1 MPQVTNHLV
10 ALQFGAGKI
19 GRGFF
24 AQLYARSGF
33 ETVFVEARADL
44 VASLNRHRS
53 CWIEW
58 TDGSRETIA
67 PVSAIEASDT
77 EAVAKA
83 FATTTVASTAV
94 GVNVL
99 PALAPLLAA
108 GLRRRAEENPTP
120 ILVLLGENDVE
131 AHIRL
136 RNALLSALAPEEHSL
151 LERVGLVRCIIGR
164 QAVAELP
171 GDPPGVR
178 VDRYAKLPV
187 DADALIVSPPPIV
200 GLYPVRPFEIYMQ
213 RKLYLHNGLHA
224 LVAYLGAQRG
234 YQTIQQALQDKEIH
248 ALFVQGANALA
259 NAFLKKHPFDR
270 KEHFETVQDILA
282 RIQDPH
288 LDDPIRRVAREP
300 LRKLRP
306 EDRLVGAYRLLV
318 EQGEDPTPFRKA
330 ILAALEYADPD
341 DPEAQRL
348 QEMVRTHGKEWVL
361 REWCGLEGL

>member
-1 MPQVTNHLV
+1 MV

-24 AQLYARSGF
+24 AQLYARSGY
-33 ETVFVEARADL
+33 ETVFVEARAEI
-44 VASLNRHRS
+44 VASLNNHRS

-58 TDGSRETIA
+58 TDGTRETIA
-67 PVSAIEASDT
+67 PVVAIEASDT
-77 EAVAKA
+77 DAVAEA
-83 FATTTVASTAV
+83 FARASVVSTAV
-94 GVNVL
+94 GVNAL
-99 PALAPLLAA
+99 PSLAPLIAA
-108 GLRRRAEENPTP
+108 GVRRRAAANPVP
-120 ILVLLGENDVE
+120 INLLLGENALD
-131 AHIRL
+131 AHTLL
-136 RNALLSALAPEEHSL
+136 RDALLRTLAPEEQPL
-151 LERVGLVRCIIGR
+151 LQLLGLVRCIVGR

-178 VDRYAKLPV
+178 VDRYGKLPV
-187 DADALIVSPPPIV
+187 DADALVGDPPPIV

-234 YQTIQQALQDKEIH
+234 YQTIQQALQDSEIH

-259 NAFLKKHPFDR
+259 KAFLKKHPFDR
-270 KEHFETVQDILA
+270 EEHFETVQDILA

-306 EDRLVGAYRLLV
+306 DDRLVGAYNLLV
-318 EQGEDPTPFRKA
+318 EQGEDPTPFREA

-348 QEMVRTHGKEWVL
+348 QEMVRMHGKEWVL
-361 REWCGLEGL
+361 REWCGVEQL